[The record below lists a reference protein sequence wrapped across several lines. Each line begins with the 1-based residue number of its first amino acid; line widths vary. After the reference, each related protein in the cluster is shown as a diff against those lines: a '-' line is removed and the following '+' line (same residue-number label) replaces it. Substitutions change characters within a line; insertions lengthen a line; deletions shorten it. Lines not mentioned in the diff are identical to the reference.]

1 MEKYC
6 VPQKTGSLWRENNL
20 QSERRKAERQFQ
32 VFHFTRG
39 GGEKSMGWTLAYCQ
53 LAGGKMREK
62 HTAAARLFFFLTP
75 HSQPRILH
83 HKHNNNVQLS
93 CAPTHTH
100 THSWLVEGHISE
112 MLDPTNSSFSVLL
125 ENPLPFPRPF
135 WLCLN
140 VHLSHSLARC
150 IFKGTADFVHTVHEK
165 LSNSIIMQKPFWCAV
180 FLYTICCHVFL

>member
-1 MEKYC
+1 MERKQPAKWEKKGRATISSFSFY
-6 VPQKTGSLWRENNL
+6 
-20 QSERRKAERQFQ
+20 ERRWRKIDGLNVGLLPTCWGKNERKTHSGSQ
-32 VFHFTRG
+32 VVFFSYT
-39 GGEKSMGWTLAYCQ
+39 TLTTQ
-53 LAGGKMREK
+53 DI
-62 HTAAARLFFFLTP
+62 T
-75 HSQPRILH
+75 SQAQQQCPVELRS
-83 HKHNNNVQLS
+83 N
-93 CAPTHTH
+93 THTH